1 MLRTRLSLTRS
12 LLFGSCLAGNV
23 IIPGQRKKRS
33 RLSDSF
39 TYFPCAEG
47 EFLSSFE
54 VRLTTLTRSTLW
66 VKDTDITS
74 PWNSLVVSLWRHTS
88 RHAGHKWYYWV
99 AFIRSEYTLLHEY
112 RECLNELERLL
123 LLLSAVSMWQSCGRW
138 RIHIFTGVVLC
149 ICHVCY
155 GNAPL
160 ALPLSPLL
168 WSTLSR
174 FTCHFRRWA
183 VSVRS
188 PSASQHSAIR
198 QDVHVRLVC
207 QENGP
212 TFHQQRPESQETP
225 ASNNGRKWC
234 YLFWQITNILLIFV
248 TLTSQSGL
256 FIESSKALLMSN
268 SCNLFDGMICINEV
282 AKHLDF

>member
-1 MLRTRLSLTRS
+1 MSQRSFWFQFGLITWYSLR
-12 LLFGSCLAGNV
+12 A
-23 IIPGQRKKRS
+23 
-33 RLSDSF
+33 
-39 TYFPCAEG
+39 
-47 EFLSSFE
+47 
-54 VRLTTLTRSTLW
+54 
-66 VKDTDITS
+66 KDTDITS
-74 PWNSLVVSLWRHTS
+74 HWNFLVVSLWTLAT
-88 RHAGHKWYYWV
+88 RHAGHKWY
-99 AFIRSEYTLLHEY
+99 I
-112 RECLNELERLL
+112 
-123 LLLSAVSMWQSCGRW
+123 LLSRLYLFRIQVTAWISWVFEWIAEAIASVVAVSMWQSCGRW

-183 VSVRS
+183 VSVRF

-225 ASNNGRKWC
+225 ASNNGRKVC
-234 YLFWQITNILLIFV
+234 YLFWQITNIFIIFV
-248 TLTSQSGL
+248 TFSFQSGL
-256 FIESSKALLMSN
+256 FIKA
-268 SCNLFDGMICINEV
+268 
-282 AKHLDF
+282 